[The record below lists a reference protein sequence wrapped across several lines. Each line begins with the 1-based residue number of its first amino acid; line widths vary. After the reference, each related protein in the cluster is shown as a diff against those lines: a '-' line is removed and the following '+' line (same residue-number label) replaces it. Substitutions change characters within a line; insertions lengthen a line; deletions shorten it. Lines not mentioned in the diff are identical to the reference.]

1 MMSTPQNT
9 PCVTVSTQK
18 GKILKSLD
26 HLILPHG
33 DYGAKNSRRRKEKYV
48 WAGCAFA
55 SVHATHLTR
64 GASAAGRG
72 VSSDLPPASYPEG
85 RVPARGPGR
94 RPGFPIARLGFS
106 TCAPTG
112 KWD

>member
-33 DYGAKNSRRRKEKYV
+33 DYGAKNFRRRKESMV
-48 WAGCAFA
+48 GPDA
-55 SVHATHLTR
+55 HLHLCT
-64 GASAAGRG
+64 
-72 VSSDLPPASYPEG
+72 PH
-85 RVPARGPGR
+85 
-94 RPGFPIARLGFS
+94 
-106 TCAPTG
+106 T
-112 KWD
+112 